1 MNDQACDRPM
11 SLSVNDVVVDGLLS
25 MPGTGSW
32 STFSEV
38 SAAATLKTGTN
49 RIRLAAMGF
58 SGPDINYMAVASLGS
73 NANGELQTIGE
84 AGTLNTIDFR
94 LTENQDPDEQWSLVR
109 MSSAM
114 SNPIVILGV
123 PTAFGPAAAVPRIR
137 NLRYGPDSDEDLCD
151 GHCFEVR
158 LQEPPCYDD
167 VHMAEQL
174 SWLVL
179 ESGTWYADVRAMRR
193 RVVYV
198 LAVSLT
204 WLMA

>member
-1 MNDQACDRPM
+1 MDECYQGACGNWITIESVINTEEDRRAWARSESFVSDEMVEQCHECADRPDY
-11 SLSVNDVVVDGLLS
+11 V
-25 MPGTGSW
+25 T
-32 STFSEV
+32 
-38 SAAATLKTGTN
+38 
-49 RIRLAAMGF
+49 
-58 SGPDINYMAVASLGS
+58 
-73 NANGELQTIGE
+73 
-84 AGTLNTIDFR
+84 
-94 LTENQDPDEQWSLVR
+94 
-109 MSSAM
+109 
-114 SNPIVILGV
+114 IVILGV

-204 WLMA
+204 